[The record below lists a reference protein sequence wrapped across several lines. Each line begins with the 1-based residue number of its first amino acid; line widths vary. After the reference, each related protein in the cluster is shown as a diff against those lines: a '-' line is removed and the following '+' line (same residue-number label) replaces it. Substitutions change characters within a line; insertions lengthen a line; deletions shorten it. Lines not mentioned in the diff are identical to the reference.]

1 MARVTK
7 PATNAAPAKAAPAT
21 NAAPAKAA
29 PAKAAPA
36 TNAAPPAT
44 AMVPAATAAEQQ
56 IAMPARGEAPA
67 FVKRGG
73 NEAMKGKQNIDK
85 EDLGTPRVLLLQAL
99 SPTVI
104 EKQPGHEPG
113 LFYFKMGNKLLGNS
127 FTFVVLMFEKEY
139 IKWIPRDQGG
149 GIEWR
154 MKPSEVGQF
163 KERDKDLQWGADK
176 TPPRATKHM
185 NFLVIPYDPATDT
198 LDPMQTG
205 PFVMSF
211 QKTSQPAGKSLC
223 QYMSMTDAAAFAA
236 VYTVRTKTK
245 AFKKG
250 TCYVPEVVPED
261 TGDGEPVEGA
271 GWVRSEETLAKL
283 SALYDAFA
291 KAGLKVDFSDGNDD
305 DEMDEVVTTGG
316 SSAPAGGSGKEE
328 F

>member
-1 MARVTK
+1 
-7 PATNAAPAKAAPAT
+7 
-21 NAAPAKAA
+21 
-29 PAKAAPA
+29 
-36 TNAAPPAT
+36 
-44 AMVPAATAAEQQ
+44 MVPAANQQ
-56 IAMPARGEAPA
+56 LATPARGEAPA

-73 NEAMKGKQNIDK
+73 NDSMKGKQNIDK
-85 EDLGTPRVLLLQAL
+85 EDLGTPRLALLQAL
-99 SPTVI
+99 SPSVI

-113 LFYFKMGNKLLGNS
+113 VFYFKMGNKLLGDAFN
-127 FTFVVLMFEKEY
+127 FVVLMFEKEY

-154 MKPSEVGQF
+154 MKPSEVGLDPV
-163 KERDKDLQWGADK
+163 RDKDLEWGPDK

-185 NFLVIPYDPATDT
+185 NFLVLPYDPVNDV

-211 QKTSQPAGKSLC
+211 QKTSQPAGKALC

-245 AFKKG
+245 TFKKG
-250 TCYVPEVVPED
+250 TCYIPEVVPED
-261 TGDGEPVEGA
+261 TGTGEPVEGA
-271 GWVRSEETLAKL
+271 GWVRSEATLAKL

-291 KAGLKVDFSDGNDD
+291 KAGLKVDFSDGV
-305 DEMDEVVTTGG
+305 DEEDMDEAAGAQT
-316 SSAPAGGSGKEE
+316 APAAGGSGKEE